1 MRENIDFN
9 EVYTEFYPKIIRYV
23 SRIVDPNDAE
33 DITQDVFNKVNF
45 GLGGFQGK
53 SKISTWI
60 YRIATNTAIDRLRS
74 ATYKYETRQNT
85 IEDATDPEAKSVCGS
100 HESSASD
107 QAVIRR
113 EMSECVQEY
122 VDNLPPDYK
131 NIITLS
137 ELDDLTNKEIADILG
152 ISLENVKIRLHRA
165 RSKLKTT
172 LNDACVFYH
181 NEQNVLACDRKP
193 SQILTK
199 MPE

>member
-9 EVYTEFYPKIIRYV
+9 EVYTEFYPKIIRYI
-23 SRIVDPNDAE
+23 SRILDPNDAE
-33 DITQDVFNKVNF
+33 DITQDVFNKVNRS
-45 GLGGFQGK
+45 LGGFQGK

-60 YRIATNTAIDRLRS
+60 YRIAANTAIDRLRS
-74 ATYKYETRQNT
+74 AAHKYETGRNITENT
-85 IEDATDPEAKSVCGS
+85 TDSEAQSIWGY
-100 HESSASD
+100 HDPPASD
-107 QAVIRR
+107 QVVIRK
-113 EMSECVQEY
+113 EMNECVQEY
-122 VDNLPPDYK
+122 IDNLHPDYK
-131 NIITLS
+131 NIIILS

-152 ISLENVKIRLHRA
+152 ISLENAKIRLHRA

-181 NEQNVLACDRKP
+181 NERNVLACDRKP